1 MRTAGRFATL
11 QTDDGAL
18 EMRISSAQ
26 RSDAGLYV
34 CRIVNE
40 YGSRQA
46 ESRVD
51 VRGERRRLGWSASS
65 PFIFLGLMGVC
76 VSRSRRGGADHH

>member
-1 MRTAGRFATL
+1 MRTAGRFAAL

-26 RSDAGLYV
+26 RSDTGIYV

-76 VSRSRRGGADHH
+76 VSRSRRGGTDHH